1 MSTIDKSFPNGIKG
15 GSIQVASEIFPKAVY
30 TVYRQLYIYVFQSYN
45 QKVYRHPSSYRKHIN
60 ADHYERRHELTL
72 DATSVFYADKKD
84 TDPTKQYARIF
95 GRDGFMEV
103 ENDGCRMIEDERT
116 SPALE
121 SPGFYIPNF
130 NNVDFKLGI

>member
-1 MSTIDKSFPNGIKG
+1 
-15 GSIQVASEIFPKAVY
+15 
-30 TVYRQLYIYVFQSYN
+30 
-45 QKVYRHPSSYRKHIN
+45 
-60 ADHYERRHELTL
+60 
-72 DATSVFYADKKD
+72 
-84 TDPTKQYARIF
+84 
-95 GRDGFMEV
+95 MEV